1 MADNLFTTCE
11 HDDGDAV
18 PNVILL
24 RMSQFEIC
32 LEIFRASNSYRPP
45 GGGVSVDPLG
55 EGLIRLLP
63 DGFTALFA
71 PAVALPAL
79 LFRLVPAD
87 PPSEVPAVVP
97 VVADPVVVPLVADP
111 PAAAPPADPLPLWA
125 KATVLE
131 SASAA
136 ASPML
141 VNFMMSFLLL

>member
-1 MADNLFTTCE
+1 
-11 HDDGDAV
+11 
-18 PNVILL
+18 
-24 RMSQFEIC
+24 MSQFEIC
-32 LEIFRASNSYRPP
+32 SGIFRASDSYRPL

-87 PPSEVPAVVP
+87 APGEVPAVVP
-97 VVADPVVVPLVADP
+97 VVANPVVVP

>member
-1 MADNLFTTCE
+1 M
-11 HDDGDAV
+11 
-18 PNVILL
+18 
-24 RMSQFEIC
+24 
-32 LEIFRASNSYRPP
+32 
-45 GGGVSVDPLG
+45 
-55 EGLIRLLP
+55 P
-63 DGFTALFA
+63 DGFTPLFA

-87 PPSEVPAVVP
+87 APGEVPAIVP

-131 SASAA
+131 SASAV